1 MAAVVVRT
9 KEPFRS
15 SRSYGARIDLRCVD
29 CYHVSG
35 TMSKEIKMKPPFS
48 GKSAVVHVLG
58 CKVNQAEGAALGHLL
73 ESRGYT
79 IDAESENP
87 DLVLVNTCCVTMRAE
102 GKSRRAV
109 AGLAERFPNARL
121 VVTGCLAE
129 VNPTALQSL
138 PGNSI
143 ILGTRDKDRFEEFL
157 DDPEEDRHPLCP
169 TASTCTTFTD
179 LGAPGI
185 PGRARAFLKVQDGC
199 SQRCSYCIV
208 PTARGPSRS
217 LPVERSVFH
226 ARTMALAGHAE
237 IVLTGIHLGW
247 YGRDLNPRTS
257 LTDLLEQLLEHCPDS
272 RFRLS
277 SIEAQEVTD
286 RLIELAATN
295 GRVCRH
301 FHIPLQSGDDA
312 ILRSMRRPYDA
323 ALVIDLLGRIFR
335 IVPDACVGFDVMV
348 GFPGEDEAS
357 FQRTLEL
364 VAESGAAYLHVF
376 PFSPRPGTPAAS
388 FEPKVADPVARE
400 RVKILRRLSGELKDR
415 FYRRFLGRTL
425 QVVAESEPDPETGSV
440 TARTDNYIPVEVRE
454 VPGKSLC
461 GTFSATLVGINDGH
475 VQGVFKTQERDL
487 PNPR

>member
-1 MAAVVVRT
+1 MAAAVVRAKERT
-9 KEPFRS
+9 RS
-15 SRSYGARIDLRCVD
+15 SLSHGVRIDLRCVD

-35 TMSKEIKMKPPFS
+35 TMSKEIKMKPPGS
-48 GKSAVVHVLG
+48 KKSAVVHVLG
-58 CKVNQAEGAALGHLL
+58 CKVNQAEGAAMGHLL

-138 PGNSI
+138 PGRPTL
-143 ILGTRDKDRFEEFL
+143 LGTRGKDRFEEFL
-157 DDPEEDRHPLCP
+157 DGPEEDRQPPCP

-217 LPVERSVFH
+217 LPVDRAVFH
-226 ARTMALAGHAE
+226 AQTMALADHAE
-237 IVLTGIHLGW
+237 IVLTGIHLGR
-247 YGRDLNPRTS
+247 YGRDLSPRES
-257 LTDLLEQLLEHCPDS
+257 LTGLLDQLLEHCPES

-277 SIEAQEVTD
+277 SIEPQEVTD
-286 RLIELAATN
+286 RLIESAATS

-312 ILRSMRRPYDA
+312 ILRSMGRPYDA
-323 ALVIDLLGRIFR
+323 ALVRDLLGRIFR
-335 IVPDACVGFDVMV
+335 TVPEACVGFDVMV

-364 VAESGAAYLHVF
+364 VSESGAAYLHVF

-388 FEPKVADPVARE
+388 FEPKVAEPAARE
-400 RVKILRRLSGELKDR
+400 RVKILRKLSGELKER

-425 QVVAESEPDPETGSV
+425 RVAAESEPDPETGTV
-440 TARTDNYIPVEVRE
+440 TARTDNYIPVSVRE
-454 VPGKSLC
+454 VPVTSLR
-461 GTFSATLVGINDGH
+461 GIFPATLFGITDGR
-475 VQGVFKTQERDL
+475 VEAVFKPQEPDL
-487 PNPR
+487 PNAR

>member
-1 MAAVVVRT
+1 MAAVVVRK

-15 SRSYGARIDLRCVD
+15 SRSHGARIDLRCVD

-35 TMSKEIKMKPPFS
+35 TMSKEIKMKPPVS
-48 GKSAVVHVLG
+48 RKSAVVHVLG

-109 AGLAERFPNARL
+109 ARLAERFPNARL

-129 VNPTALQSL
+129 VNPSTLQSL
-138 PGNSI
+138 SGNSI
-143 ILGTRDKDRFEEFL
+143 ILGTRDKDRFEEFIE
-157 DDPEEDRHPLCP
+157 DPEEDRPHLCP
-169 TASTCTTFTD
+169 TASICTTFTD
-179 LGAPGI
+179 FGASGI

-217 LPVERSVFH
+217 LPLDRAVFH
-226 ARTMALAGHAE
+226 GRTMSLAGHAE

-247 YGRDLNPRTS
+247 YGRDLSPRES
-257 LTDLLEQLLEHCPDS
+257 LTGLLDRLLEHCPDS

-286 RLIELAATN
+286 RLIELAATS

-323 ALVIDLLGRIFR
+323 ALVRDLLARIFGAL
-335 IVPDACVGFDVMV
+335 PEACVGFDVMV

-357 FQRTLEL
+357 FEKTREL
-364 VAESGAAYLHVF
+364 IAESGAAYLHVF

-388 FEPKVADPVARE
+388 LEPKVAEPVARK
-400 RVKILRRLSGELKDR
+400 RVKLLRKLSAELKEQ
-415 FYRRFLGRTL
+415 FYRRFLGKTL
-425 QVVAESEPDPETGSV
+425 QVVAESEPQAETGSV
-440 TARTDNYIPVEVRE
+440 KARTDNYIPVEVRG
-454 VPGKSLC
+454 VPDTSLC
-461 GTFSATLVGINDGH
+461 RTFSATLACMNDGQ
-475 VQGVFKTQERDL
+475 VNGLFTAEQ
-487 PNPR
+487 